1 MYQRLRPLLF
11 HLDAEFS
18 HDLIMQG
25 CALISRS
32 ALLSH
37 WLGTFRNVPCRSL
50 PVEVMGI
57 RFPNPLGLAAG
68 LDKHARAIN
77 TFERLGFGFIEAGT
91 VTPLPQA
98 GNARPRLF
106 RLTDHQGLIN
116 RMGFNSVGI
125 HAFKHNLRNRRG
137 RAVLGINIGKNAGT
151 PVSRS
156 AEDYLHCLR
165 SVHDCADYIA
175 VNISSP
181 NTAGLRSLQQAD
193 ILESLLAELTR
204 ERRTLADRT
213 GRRTPLAVKIA
224 PDLDPE
230 QVETIASLARKHRV
244 DGIIATN
251 TTVSRDG
258 IQGHVLASQPGG
270 VSGDPLRERSTR
282 IVDLLYRNLQG
293 EIPIIG
299 VGGITDP
306 ASALE
311 KLQAGARLIQV
322 YTGLVYHGPAL
333 ITRILEALDMHNH
346 RPGDNRPRGAR

>member
-11 HLDAEFS
+11 YLDAEFS

-25 CALISRS
+25 CSLISRS
-32 ALLSH
+32 ALLSR
-37 WLGTFRNVPCRSL
+37 WLGAFRNVPCRNL
-50 PVEVMGI
+50 PVEAMGI

-77 TFERLGFGFIEAGT
+77 TFDRLGFGFIEAGT

-98 GNARPRLF
+98 GNPRPRLF

-125 HAFKHNLRNRRG
+125 QAFRRNLRNRRS
-137 RAVLGINIGKNAGT
+137 RAVLGVNIGKNAGT

-165 SVHDCADYIA
+165 SIHDCADYVA

-181 NTAGLRSLQQAD
+181 NTANLRSLQQAD
-193 ILESLLAELTR
+193 VLEPFLAELTR
-204 ERRTLADRT
+204 ERRILADKT
-213 GRRTPLAVKIA
+213 GHRTPLAVKIA
-224 PDLDPE
+224 PDLDPK
-230 QVETIASLARKHRV
+230 QVETIADLARKHRV

-258 IQGHVLASQPGG
+258 IREHVLAGEPGG
-270 VSGDPLRERSTR
+270 ISGHPLRERSTR
-282 IVDLLYRNLQG
+282 IVDLLYRNLQD

-299 VGGITDP
+299 VGGIADP

-311 KLQAGARLIQV
+311 KLQAGARLIQI

-333 ITRILEALDMHNH
+333 ITRILEALDMQGPS
-346 RPGDNRPRGAR
+346 PGGNKPGEAP